1 MSMSVSANTRPQAGA
16 PASPASRR
24 LLIFQETCN
33 PQNVA
38 EIVYIPVNK
47 LGLPICGDGPE
58 LPSILQLPLRVLR
71 VFTDIFN
78 QPKYKG
84 WAVVSAGPY
93 RDVSEE
99 GKFYAV
105 LLEQTQ
111 NTVHASHE
119 THMGTP

>member
-1 MSMSVSANTRPQAGA
+1 MSMSVNANTRPPAGA

-24 LLIFQETCN
+24 LLIFQEARN

-38 EIVYIPVNK
+38 ETVYIPVNK

-58 LPSILQLPLRVLR
+58 LPSILELPLRVLR
-71 VFTDIFN
+71 VFTDTFN

-93 RDVSEE
+93 RDITED

-111 NTVHASHE
+111 HTVHASHE

>member
-1 MSMSVSANTRPQAGA
+1 MSMSVSANTRPAGA

-24 LLIFQETCN
+24 LLIFRETRD

-38 EIVYIPVNK
+38 EIVYQPVNK

-58 LPSILQLPLRVLR
+58 LPSILELPLRVLM

-93 RDVSEE
+93 RDISEE

-105 LLEQTQ
+105 VLEQMQ
-111 NTVHASHE
+111 NTSHE

>member
-24 LLIFQETCN
+24 LLIFQETCK
-33 PQNVA
+33 PA
-38 EIVYIPVNK
+38 ERRRD
-47 LGLPICGDGPE
+47 C
-58 LPSILQLPLRVLR
+58 LPLRVLR